1 MTKFI
6 EYERIAQE
14 LDGIDIAMLFL
25 NAGMGLMGPFTD
37 ITGPE
42 TEEIVT
48 VNALHPIYLIK
59 ALLNSILKR
68 NARTA
73 IVITSSGLGSAP
85 MPGILAYSCSKSF
98 SSFLGEGLNWE
109 LKDKV
114 DVLSWQCGEVS
125 TKLLGKSRKGFT
137 VITTEKASKAC
148 LKSIGSR
155 SLTYGPAVHEFQ
167 MMITPS
173 WVIKWAIFANSAKV
187 LKAYRTR

>member
-1 MTKFI
+1 MANLGKMTKYN

-25 NAGMGLMGPFTD
+25 NAGWGLMGPFKE

-48 VNALHPIYLIK
+48 VNALHPIYLTK
-59 ALLNSILKR
+59 ALLNSILQR

-98 SSFLGEGLNWE
+98 SSFLGEGLNIE

-114 DVLSWQCGEVS
+114 DVLSWQCGEV
-125 TKLLGKSRKGFT
+125 
-137 VITTEKASKAC
+137 
-148 LKSIGSR
+148 
-155 SLTYGPAVHEFQ
+155 
-167 MMITPS
+167 
-173 WVIKWAIFANSAKV
+173 
-187 LKAYRTR
+187 